1 MNPSDLSNDNDPVFI
16 AEFYKNLK
24 ILSQD
29 LYKRSA
35 TTAVSTPARPN
46 ASLAGAAASAPNSSA
61 PPPLQKRVSRLG
73 SLRSMMQSPDAADP
87 DRAPG
92 YGGGHDSVTKERSQ
106 AYAVAAGGGSS
117 ILDSAYFNPAS
128 PDYFTQE
135 ALHERMKVYAREGGI
150 PMDYIDRYTEYA
162 KNRGSAAATS
172 TSASATGGA
181 GSATGG
187 GGHSDETS

>member
-1 MNPSDLSNDNDPVFI
+1 VNPSDLSNDNDPVFI

-46 ASLAGAAASAPNSSA
+46 ASLAGAASAPNSSA
-61 PPPLQKRVSRLG
+61 PPPLQKRMSRLG

-87 DRAPG
+87 APG
-92 YGGGHDSVTKERSQ
+92 YGTGHDSVTKERTQ
-106 AYAVAAGGGSS
+106 AYAAGGGSS

-162 KNRGSAAATS
+162 KNRGSATATS
-172 TSASATGGA
+172 TGA
-181 GSATGG
+181 GSAAGG
-187 GGHSDETS
+187 GGHSDESS